1 MLSNWKFYNISFLPK
16 TIKLQ
21 SFEKNI
27 FLIKI
32 CFLLLTVKLVI
43 KSVPRS
49 EQIIC
54 YDTFVLDDTTVLLTL
69 Q

>member
-32 CFLLLTVKLVI
+32 CFLLVKLVI